1 MQAGVALELTTDQQI
16 LTANPVALL
25 EEVATDF
32 LFETTMHSEVLDTY
46 NIGVEP
52 GTVDANIGH
61 TPLLRLRFLD
71 TELSAGVQIFAKA
84 EHLNPGGSVKDRAAL
99 SMILEGERSGKLK
112 RGMTIID
119 ATSGNTGIAYA
130 MIGASRGYRVKVCL
144 PKNASRPRKR
154 ILRSYGVE
162 IVETDPML
170 LTDGAQL
177 VARKIFSSD
186 PDKYFYPD
194 QYNNDA
200 NWLAHYE
207 TTAPE
212 IWEQTEGRVT
222 HFVTGL
228 GTSGT
233 FVGVARRLREL
244 NPKLKAFA
252 VQPESP
258 LHGLEGLKH
267 MATAAVPGIYDESLV
282 TGTLE
287 VATED
292 ALLMTSKLA
301 REEGLLVGP
310 SSGANVFAAWRLAA
324 SLPEPAVVV
333 TVLCD
338 GGERY
343 LGETFE

>member
-1 MQAGVALELTTDQQI
+1 
-16 LTANPVALL
+16 
-25 EEVATDF
+25 
-32 LFETTMHSEVLDTY
+32 MHSDVLDTY
-46 NIGVEP
+46 NLVVEP
-52 GTVDANIGH
+52 GTVEANIGH

-71 TELSAGVQIFAKA
+71 TELSHDVQIFAKA

-112 RGMTIID
+112 PGMTIID

-144 PKNASRPRKR
+144 PKNASLPRKR
-154 ILRSYGVE
+154 ILSSYGVE

-177 VARKIFSSD
+177 VAREIFAGD
-186 PDKYFYPD
+186 RDKYFYPD

-212 IWEQTEGRVT
+212 IWEQTDGRIT

-233 FVGVARRLREL
+233 FVGVVRRLREL
-244 NPKLKAFA
+244 NPKLKAIA

-267 MATAAVPGIYDESLV
+267 MASATIPGIYDEALV
-282 TGTLE
+282 TDTLE
-287 VATED
+287 VTTED

-310 SSGANVFAAWRLAA
+310 SSGANVFAAWKLAA
-324 SLPEPAVVV
+324 SLREPAVVV

-343 LGETFE
+343 LGEEK

>member
-1 MQAGVALELTTDQQI
+1 MHFDVLETCIAGA
-16 LTANPVALL
+16 
-25 EEVATDF
+25 
-32 LFETTMHSEVLDTY
+32 
-46 NIGVEP
+46 EP
-52 GTVDANIGH
+52 GTVEANIGH
-61 TPLLRLRFLD
+61 TPLLRLRSLD
-71 TELSAGVQIFAKA
+71 LSEGIQIFAKA

-99 SMILEGERSGKLK
+99 AMILEGERSGRLK
-112 RGMTIID
+112 PGMTILD

-130 MIGASRGYRVKVCL
+130 MVAASRGYRVKVCL
-144 PKNASRPRKR
+144 PKNASHARKR
-154 ILRSYGVE
+154 ILRSYGVD

-170 LTDGAQL
+170 STDGAQL
-177 VARKIFSSD
+177 LAREIFAAD
-186 PDKYFYPD
+186 PEKYFYPD

-207 TTAPE
+207 TTANE
-212 IWEQTEGRVT
+212 IWEQTGGGVT

-233 FVGVARRLREL
+233 FVGVSRRLREL
-244 NPKLKAFA
+244 NPRLRAIA

-267 MATAAVPGIYDESLV
+267 MATAITPGIFDESLV
-282 TGTLE
+282 AETLE
-287 VATED
+287 VTTED

-310 SSGANVFAAWRLAA
+310 SSGANVFAAWRVAA
-324 SLPEPAVVV
+324 ALREPAVVV

-343 LGETFE
+343 LSED

>member
-1 MQAGVALELTTDQQI
+1 MQLDVLEDLSVAPGAIE
-16 LTANPVALL
+16 ANV
-25 EEVATDF
+25 
-32 LFETTMHSEVLDTY
+32 
-46 NIGVEP
+46 GR
-52 GTVDANIGH
+52 
-61 TPLLRLRFLD
+61 TPLLRLRLFDNDLP
-71 TELSAGVQIFAKA
+71 AGVEVFAKA

-99 SMILEGERSGKLK
+99 SMILEGERTGRLK
-112 RGMTIID
+112 PGMTIID

-144 PKNASRPRKR
+144 PKNAGPQRKR

-162 IVETDPML
+162 ILETDQML
-170 LTDGAQL
+170 STDGAQRI
-177 VARKIFSSD
+177 ARQIFEAE

-207 TTAPE
+207 TTANE
-212 IWEQTEGRVT
+212 IWEQTDGRVT

-233 FVGVARRLREL
+233 FVGVVRRLREL
-244 NPKLKAFA
+244 NPSLQAFA

-258 LHGLEGLKH
+258 MHGLEGLKH
-267 MATAAVPGIYDESLV
+267 MATARKPGIFDPSLMSE
-282 TGTLE
+282 TLE

-292 ALLMTSKLA
+292 ALLMTGKLA

-310 SSGANVFAAWRLAA
+310 SSGANVFAAGRLAA
-324 SLPEPAVVV
+324 SLQRPAVIV

-338 GGERY
+338 SGERY
-343 LGETFE
+343 LDEG

>member
-1 MQAGVALELTTDQQI
+1 MHVDVLESFGV
-16 LTANPVALL
+16 
-25 EEVATDF
+25 
-32 LFETTMHSEVLDTY
+32 
-46 NIGVEP
+46 GVEP
-52 GTVDANIGH
+52 DTVEAHIGR
-61 TPLLRLRFLD
+61 TPLLRLRLFEK
-71 TELSAGVQIFAKA
+71 ELSGGVRIFAKA

-99 SMILEGERSGKLK
+99 SMILEGERTGRLK
-112 RGMTIID
+112 PGMTILD

-130 MIGASRGYRVKVCL
+130 MIGASRGYRVKVCV
-144 PKNASRPRKR
+144 PANASSQRKK

-170 LTDGAQL
+170 LTDGSQL
-177 VARKIFSSD
+177 MAREIFEGD
-186 PDKYFYPD
+186 PDAHFYPD

-207 TTAPE
+207 TTANE
-212 IWEQTEGRVT
+212 IWQQTAGRVT

-233 FVGVARRLREL
+233 FMGVVRRLREL
-244 NPKLKAFA
+244 NPRLKAVA

-267 MATAAVPGIYDESLV
+267 MASANTPGIYDASLV
-282 TGTLE
+282 TETLE

-292 ALLMTSKLA
+292 ALLMTGQLA

-310 SSGANVFAAWRLAA
+310 SSGANVFAARRFAV
-324 SLPEPAVVV
+324 SLQSPAVVV

-338 GGERY
+338 SGGRY
-343 LGETFE
+343 LDKI

>member
-1 MQAGVALELTTDQQI
+1 
-16 LTANPVALL
+16 
-25 EEVATDF
+25 
-32 LFETTMHSEVLDTY
+32 MHSDVLETY

-52 GTVDANIGH
+52 GTVEANIGH

-71 TELSAGVQIFAKA
+71 AELSAGVHIFAKA
-84 EHLNPGGSVKDRAAL
+84 EHLNPGGSVKARAAL
-99 SMILEGERSGKLK
+99 AMILEGERSGKLK
-112 RGMTIID
+112 PGMTIID

-130 MIGASRGYRVKVCL
+130 MIGASRGYGVKVCL
-144 PKNASRPRKR
+144 PKNASGPRKR

-177 VARKIFSSD
+177 VARDIFAGD
-186 PDKYFYPD
+186 PDKYFYPN

-244 NPKLKAFA
+244 NPTLKAFA
-252 VQPESP
+252 VQPDSP

-267 MATAAVPGIYDESLV
+267 MPTAAVPGIYDGSLV
-282 TGTLE
+282 TSTLE

-310 SSGANVFAAWRLAA
+310 SSGANVFAAWRLAS
-324 SLPEPAVVV
+324 SLHEPAVVV

>member
-1 MQAGVALELTTDQQI
+1 MHLDVLEDLSVGVA
-16 LTANPVALL
+16 
-25 EEVATDF
+25 
-32 LFETTMHSEVLDTY
+32 
-46 NIGVEP
+46 P
-52 GTVDANIGH
+52 GTVEANIGY
-61 TPLLRLRFLD
+61 TPLLRLRLLD
-71 TELSAGVQIFAKA
+71 AALEQGVQVFAKA

-99 SMILEGERSGKLK
+99 SMILEGERSGRL
-112 RGMTIID
+112 RPGMTILD

-130 MIGASRGYRVKVCL
+130 MIAASRGYRVKVCL
-144 PKNASRPRKR
+144 PGNASPARKR
-154 ILRSYGVE
+154 ILKAYGVE

-170 LTDGAQL
+170 STDGAQL
-177 VARKIFSSD
+177 IAREIFAGD
-186 PDKYFYPD
+186 PQKYFYPD

-207 TTAPE
+207 TTANE
-212 IWEQTEGRVT
+212 IWEQTGGQVT

-233 FVGVARRLREL
+233 FVGVVRRLREL
-244 NPKLKAFA
+244 NPALKAVA

-267 MATAAVPGIYDESLV
+267 MATAITPGIFDQSLV
-282 TGTLE
+282 AETLE

-292 ALLMTSKLA
+292 ALLMTGRLA

-310 SSGANVFAAWRLAA
+310 SSGANVVAAWRVAVSLAR
-324 SLPEPAVVV
+324 PAVVV

-343 LGETFE
+343 LNENA

>member
-1 MQAGVALELTTDQQI
+1 MNTGVLET
-16 LTANPVALL
+16 
-25 EEVATDF
+25 F
-32 LFETTMHSEVLDTY
+32 
-46 NIGVEP
+46 GVGITP
-52 GTVDANIGH
+52 GSVEANIGH
-61 TPLLRLRFLD
+61 TPLLRLLID
-71 TELSAGVQIFAKA
+71 DIEIFAKA

-99 SMILEGERSGKLK
+99 SMILEGERTGKLK
-112 RGMTIID
+112 PGMTIVD

-130 MIGASRGYRVKVCL
+130 MIGASRRYRVKVCL
-144 PKNASRPRKR
+144 PKNAGKQRKR

-162 IVETDPML
+162 IIETDQML
-170 LTDGAQL
+170 STDGARQM
-177 VARKIFSSD
+177 AHEIFASD
-186 PDKYFYPD
+186 PENHFYPD

-207 TTAPE
+207 TTANE
-212 IWEQTEGRVT
+212 IWQQTEGRIT

-233 FVGVARRLREL
+233 FTGTVRRLREL
-244 NPKLKAFA
+244 NPSLKAFA

-267 MATAAVPGIYDESLV
+267 MATAARKPGIYDASLAS
-282 TGTLE
+282 GTLE

-292 ALLMTSKLA
+292 ALLMTGKLA
-301 REEGLLVGP
+301 REQGLLVGP
-310 SSGANVFAAWRLAA
+310 SSGANVFAARKLAI
-324 SLPEPAVVV
+324 SMQRPAVPAVIV

-343 LGETFE
+343 LDES

>member
-1 MQAGVALELTTDQQI
+1 
-16 LTANPVALL
+16 LTASPVALL
-25 EEVATDF
+25 LEVATGF
-32 LFETTMHSEVLDTY
+32 LFGAIMHVDVLDTY
-46 NIGVEP
+46 SVGVEP
-52 GTVDANIGH
+52 GTVEANIGH

-71 TELSAGVQIFAKA
+71 AELSAGVQIFAKA

-112 RGMTIID
+112 PGMTIID

-144 PKNASRPRKR
+144 PKNASLPRKR
-154 ILRSYGVE
+154 ILSSYGVE

-177 VARKIFSSD
+177 VAREIFASD
-186 PDKYFYPD
+186 PNKYFYPD
-194 QYNNDA
+194 QYSNDA

-212 IWEQTEGRVT
+212 IWEQTEGRIT

-233 FVGVARRLREL
+233 FVGVVRRLREL
-244 NPKLKAFA
+244 NPKLEAIA

-267 MATAAVPGIYDESLV
+267 MATAAVPGIFDQSLV
-282 TGTLE
+282 TDTLE

-310 SSGANVFAAWRLAA
+310 SSGANVFAAWKLAA
-324 SLPEPAVVV
+324 SLREPAVVV

-343 LGETFE
+343 LGEA

>member
-1 MQAGVALELTTDQQI
+1 MHLDVLETSK
-16 LTANPVALL
+16 A
-25 EEVATDF
+25 
-32 LFETTMHSEVLDTY
+32 S
-46 NIGVEP
+46 VEP
-52 GTVDANIGH
+52 GTIEANIGH
-61 TPLLRLRFLD
+61 TPLLRLRLLD
-71 TELSAGVQIFAKA
+71 TDVSEGIQIFAKA

-99 SMILEGERSGKLK
+99 SMILDGERSGKL
-112 RGMTIID
+112 RPGITILD

-144 PKNASRPRKR
+144 PRNASPARKR

-162 IVETDPML
+162 IVETDPL
-170 LTDGAQL
+170 LSTDGAQL
-177 VARKIFSSD
+177 IAREIFAAD
-186 PDKYFYPD
+186 PNRYFYPD

-207 TTAPE
+207 TTANE
-212 IWEQTEGRVT
+212 IWEQTEGRIT

-233 FVGVARRLREL
+233 FVGVSRRLREL
-244 NPKLKAFA
+244 NPRLKAIA

-267 MATAAVPGIYDESLV
+267 MATAITPGIFDESLV
-282 TGTLE
+282 SETLE

-310 SSGANVFAAWRLAA
+310 SSGANVFAAWRVAA
-324 SLPEPAVVV
+324 ALREPAVVV

-343 LGETFE
+343 LND

>member
-1 MQAGVALELTTDQQI
+1 MYLD
-16 LTANPVALL
+16 
-25 EEVATDF
+25 
-32 LFETTMHSEVLDTY
+32 VLDSY
-46 NIGVEP
+46 SVGVEP
-52 GTVDANIGH
+52 GTVEANIGH
-61 TPLLRLRFLD
+61 TPLMRLRFL
-71 TELSAGVQIFAKA
+71 EAALSPGVQIFAKA
-84 EHLNPGGSVKDRAAL
+84 EHLNPGGSIKDRAAL
-99 SMILEGERSGKLK
+99 SMILEGERSGRLK

-144 PKNASRPRKR
+144 PKNASLPRKR

-162 IVETDPML
+162 IVETDPLL
-170 LTDGAQL
+170 LTDGAQR
-177 VARKIFSSD
+177 VAREIFAGD
-186 PDKYFYPD
+186 TDKYFYPD

-212 IWEQTEGRVT
+212 IWEQTDGRVT
-222 HFVTGL
+222 HFATGL

-233 FVGVARRLREL
+233 FVGVVRRLREL

-252 VQPESP
+252 VQPDSP

-267 MATAAVPGIYDESLV
+267 MATAAVPGIFDQTLV
-282 TGTLE
+282 TSTLE

-310 SSGANVFAAWRLAA
+310 SSGANVFAAWKVAA
-324 SLPEPAVVV
+324 SLREPAVVV

-343 LGETFE
+343 IGETFP